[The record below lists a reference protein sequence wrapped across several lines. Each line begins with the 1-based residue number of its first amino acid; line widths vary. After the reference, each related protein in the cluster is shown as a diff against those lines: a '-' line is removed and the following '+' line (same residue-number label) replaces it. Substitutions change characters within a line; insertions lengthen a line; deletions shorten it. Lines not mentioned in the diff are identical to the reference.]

1 MPGVSTNADTA
12 GGALTSLQSTVKIN
26 GQAVVVSGSAVAA
39 HGSAPHIAQTISSGT
54 QSTVKINGIDIVV
67 AGDTADIC
75 GHVATG
81 SGTVSIG

>member
-12 GGALTSLQSTVKIN
+12 GGALTSLQSTVTIN
-26 GQAVVVSGSAVAA
+26 GQPVVVSGSAVAG
-39 HGSAPHIAQTISSGT
+39 HGVFPHIPQTITASLNTKVS
-54 QSTVKINGIDIVV
+54 INGINIVV

-75 GHVATG
+75 GDVATG

>member
-12 GGALTSLQSTVKIN
+12 GGALTSLQSTVTIN
-26 GQAVVVSGSAVAA
+26 GQPVVVSGSAVAG
-39 HGSAPHIAQTISSGT
+39 HGVFPHIPQTISSGL
-54 QSTVKINGIDIVV
+54 QSTVSINGIDVVV

-75 GHVATG
+75 GEPATG